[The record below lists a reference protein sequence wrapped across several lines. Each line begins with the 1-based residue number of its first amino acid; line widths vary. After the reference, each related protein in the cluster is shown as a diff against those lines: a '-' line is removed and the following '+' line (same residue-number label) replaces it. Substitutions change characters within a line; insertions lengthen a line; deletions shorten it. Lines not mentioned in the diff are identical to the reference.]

1 MNKVLVVTY
10 YWPPS
15 GGAGVQRWLKFS
27 KYLPEFGWEPIIL
40 TVDPEY
46 AAYPVTD
53 FSLNDD
59 LPSSLRVYPTP
70 AINYFGIYRKNKSKI
85 PTAGFANSIDNTL
98 KGKIFRFIRGNFFL
112 PDPRKGWN
120 KYAFKKACELIEK
133 EGIINIITTSP
144 PHSTQLIG
152 LKIKKKYPAVNWI
165 ADLRDPWT
173 DIYYYKQFYP
183 TLISRRIDQRF
194 EKSVLKKADKIIT
207 VGVSLKN
214 LFSSKIKG
222 VEYKTEVITNGYDE
236 DDFTGIT
243 PIIPA
248 IFTTTYVGT
257 LSDIYPIDGFLN
269 AVQIF
274 KDKGN
279 KIILR
284 FIGTV
289 SQNQKDLIQSKSG
302 DSILE
307 FIPYVDH
314 TAAIQYMLNT
324 SVLLLIIPDHQSNK
338 SIITGKLFE
347 YNASG
352 KPIICLGPLD
362 GDAAGIIGNTEYGK
376 TFSYMDSKGISEY
389 LIQLISGKSI
399 TQKNSNAF
407 YSRREL
413 TKKIIPLLINAK
425 S

>member
-1 MNKVLVVTY
+1 M
-10 YWPPS
+10 
-15 GGAGVQRWLKFS
+15 
-27 KYLPEFGWEPIIL
+27 
-40 TVDPEY
+40 
-46 AAYPVTD
+46 
-53 FSLNDD
+53 
-59 LPSSLRVYPTP
+59 
-70 AINYFGIYRKNKSKI
+70 
-85 PTAGFANSIDNTL
+85 
-98 KGKIFRFIRGNFFL
+98 
-112 PDPRKGWN
+112 
-120 KYAFKKACELIEK
+120 
-133 EGIINIITTSP
+133 
-144 PHSTQLIG
+144 
-152 LKIKKKYPAVNWI
+152 
-165 ADLRDPWT
+165 
-173 DIYYYKQFYP
+173 
-183 TLISRRIDQRF
+183 
-194 EKSVLKKADKIIT
+194 
-207 VGVSLKN
+207 
-214 LFSSKIKG
+214 
-222 VEYKTEVITNGYDE
+222 
-236 DDFTGIT
+236 FTI
-243 PIIPA
+243 
-248 IFTTTYVGT
+248 TYVGT

-279 KIILR
+279 EIILR

-338 SIITGKLFE
+338 SIITGKIFE
-347 YNASG
+347 YIASG

-413 TKKIIPLLINAK
+413 TKKIIPLLIIAK